1 MNFNG
6 VAIVSAEGSDY
17 RIHFWYMSQ
26 DDTIN
31 IMKNFNLNEKSISL
45 CFFFIIYKMSKETT
59 YYQRNRG
66 AKLNTAKKIL

>member
-6 VAIVSAEGSDY
+6 VAIVSAEGSNY
-17 RIHFWYMSQ
+17 RKHFWYMSQ

-45 CFFFIIYKMSKETT
+45 CFFSLYIK
-59 YYQRNRG
+59 
-66 AKLNTAKKIL
+66 

>member
-6 VAIVSAEGSDY
+6 VAIVSAEGSNY
-17 RIHFWYMSQ
+17 RKHFWYMSQ

-45 CFFFIIYKMSKETT
+45 CFFSLYIKWVKKLLIIKE
-59 YYQRNRG
+59 RG
-66 AKLNTAKKIL
+66 EQN